1 MKTIAPIRYV
11 QSILWWFPFLCLVA
25 YGKFYFYT
33 YKSIRRS
40 LCHSSFSCGKW
51 KCIRIIIIRCR
62 LLRLTYGIEEMKSCT
77 VYTRCRRIL
86 RGVSFAFVF
95 GVFFHCCARYS
106 HDSNL
111 CLNKTMAT
119 GAGMKLQLHQQR
131 QQQCQRYQAAIKA
144 KMRTNFRP
152 RLAIKQPLYA
162 NAPCNNVNYLAFH
175 FSLAF
180 SFVPQIK
187 LIFLLFILCRPH
199 TYFHAHAHAYTTT
212 CTQWNNLNLSF

>member
-1 MKTIAPIRYV
+1 
-11 QSILWWFPFLCLVA
+11 
-25 YGKFYFYT
+25 
-33 YKSIRRS
+33 
-40 LCHSSFSCGKW
+40 
-51 KCIRIIIIRCR
+51 
-62 LLRLTYGIEEMKSCT
+62 
-77 VYTRCRRIL
+77 
-86 RGVSFAFVF
+86 
-95 GVFFHCCARYS
+95 
-106 HDSNL
+106 
-111 CLNKTMAT
+111 
-119 GAGMKLQLHQQR
+119 MKLQLHQQR

-212 CTQWNNLNLSF
+212 CTQWNNLNLSFQSFFVQFLIGIKINSDWNFYFLLERNIISLLNHLKRLNWKFFAVAFALSTT